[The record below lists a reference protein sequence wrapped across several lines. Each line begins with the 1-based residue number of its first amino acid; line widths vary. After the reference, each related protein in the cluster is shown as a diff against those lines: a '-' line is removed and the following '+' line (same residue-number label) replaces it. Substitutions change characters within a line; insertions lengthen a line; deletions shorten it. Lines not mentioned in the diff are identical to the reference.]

1 MVLLADLAEARPLR
15 VQSVQERLIKAL
27 LVVLTLQT
35 ALLIR
40 AVVAVAAQ
48 DRLAS
53 KRFQAQLVE
62 SVAMELQLL

>member
-1 MVLLADLAEARPLR
+1 LR

-40 AVVAVAAQ
+40 AVVAVAVQ